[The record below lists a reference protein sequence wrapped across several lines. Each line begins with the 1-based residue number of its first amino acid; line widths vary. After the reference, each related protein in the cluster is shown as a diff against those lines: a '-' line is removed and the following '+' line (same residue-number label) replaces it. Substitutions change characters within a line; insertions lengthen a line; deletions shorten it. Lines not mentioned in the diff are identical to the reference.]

1 MQADRTALRLRD
13 LESTNV
19 PLPGQSLVLPCA
31 TTLPDRTVLAA
42 EAPPPTR
49 LRTGS
54 ASDAGSVICS
64 FPGPIIPAWVGE
76 MVVTAAAIPMAVP
89 KIRVLIQVLMA
100 RLSWLS
106 PLGADAPVS
115 LPIASNPAARH
126 RLYAQRAVGKIR
138 MGRRSRHEACVPGT
152 WKKS

>member
-19 PLPGQSLVLPCA
+19 PLPGQSLVLPRA
-31 TTLPDRTVLAA
+31 TTLPGRTVLAA

-64 FPGPIIPAWVGE
+64 FPGTIMPAWVGE
-76 MVVTAAAIPMAVP
+76 MIATGAMPMAAKNMAGHSTSTKRP
-89 KIRVLIQVLMA
+89 MCARSIRC
-100 RLSWLS
+100 
-106 PLGADAPVS
+106 
-115 LPIASNPAARH
+115 
-126 RLYAQRAVGKIR
+126 K
-138 MGRRSRHEACVPGT
+138 
-152 WKKS
+152 